1 MSCKIVNI
9 IPTKN
14 NITLDKWKS
23 KWTWKIWKG
32 KHSGWSWPQTYKIL
46 TRSSLNA
53 IWLTVLWQTD
63 RHFKESAIC
72 PNASI
77 LVKPY
82 MITFVFW
89 NNENGFLYTMGPSQ
103 IFKANGIVRRRLF
116 SLYFYVNICP
126 FIPYFYISD
135 ISEIFQYF
143 YFRVSSESHHY
154 ICSHYDAN
162 PNTTQN
168 FLKIWFSLLC

>member
-14 NITLDKWKS
+14 NITGDKWKS

-126 FIPYFYISD
+126 VI
-135 ISEIFQYF
+135 QYF

-162 PNTTQN
+162 PNTTQI

>member
-103 IFKANGIVRRRLF
+103 IFKANGIVRRR
-116 SLYFYVNICP
+116 
-126 FIPYFYISD
+126 
-135 ISEIFQYF
+135 
-143 YFRVSSESHHY
+143 
-154 ICSHYDAN
+154 
-162 PNTTQN
+162 
-168 FLKIWFSLLC
+168 FLKIVLFIFLRKYLSCYTVFLLSSVKWKSSLYLLSLWCQP